1 MQATLYPPY
10 GIRGFGPLR
19 AVRYG
24 LDDADSFIESSRQ
37 QLVRC
42 VQIETKTAVKN
53 LKEMVKNLMWTA
65 LFWGPATCP
74 AP

>member
-1 MQATLYPPY
+1 MVNTAQELDGRHAGQLCNPPLW
-10 GIRGFGPLR
+10 IRRPLR
-19 AVRYG
+19 AGRYG

-53 LKEMVKNLMWTA
+53 L
-65 LFWGPATCP
+65 
-74 AP
+74 